1 MNSII
6 RRLTTC
12 AVCLV
17 LATPL
22 FADGLH
28 YFNHC
33 KSLYS
38 NGRYEEAKQGFTLCK
53 VYDDVNSA
61 DMDAWIAKCD
71 QAIEA
76 KKSKAAAVAKQLAAE
91 RKSVFEEK
99 QRLRAER
106 DLIYIATNART
117 LTSDYS
123 SMHSAIKGRLKPF
136 HFSKNEEESKWGVY
150 VTANTRE
157 YSSPATNSAGAYI
170 VYVDAVCQI
179 VNLLSGDIIFEQE
192 YSQKSG
198 FANQSKAIEMAY
210 RDIVKTISSDIIEAI
225 NESK

>member
-6 RRLTTC
+6 KRLTTF
-12 AVCLV
+12 AVCLI

-76 KKSKAAAVAKQLAAE
+76 KKNKAFAVAKKLAAE
-91 RKSVFEEK
+91 RQAAYEERQREREERNLVF
-99 QRLRAER
+99 
-106 DLIYIATNART
+106 ISTNART
-117 LTSDYS
+117 LSANYS
-123 SMHSAIKGRLKPF
+123 SMQSAIKGNLQQY
-136 HFSKNEEESKWGVY
+136 HFAKSEEDAKWGVY
-150 VTANTRE
+150 VTANARE
-157 YSSPATNSAGAYI
+157 YSTPDTNPAGVFI

-179 VNLLSGDIIFEQE
+179 IDLLTGEIVFEQE
-192 YSQKSG
+192 YFQKRG
-198 FANQSKAIEMAY
+198 FANLAMAVELAYKDLVKAVSN
-210 RDIVKTISSDIIEAI
+210 DINDHLS
-225 NESK
+225 

>member
-6 RRLTTC
+6 RRLTTF

-76 KKSKAAAVAKQLAAE
+76 KKNKAAAVAKKLAAE
-91 RKSVFEEK
+91 RQAAYEKSQRQREENN
-99 QRLRAER
+99 
-106 DLIYIATNART
+106 LIYISTNART
-117 LTSDYS
+117 IDSDYP
-123 SMHSAIKGRLKPF
+123 SMQSAIKGKLQQF
-136 HFSKNEEESKWGVY
+136 HFSKKEDDARWGVY
-150 VTANTRE
+150 VSANARE
-157 YSSPATNSAGAYI
+157 QQSSDVVVNSTGARF
-170 VYVDAVCQI
+170 VYAEGILQI
-179 VNLLSGDIIFEQE
+179 IDLLTGEVYFEQE
-192 YSQKSG
+192 YSEK
-198 FANQSKAIEMAY
+198 FATTNLAIAEKKAYSRLIDSIST
-210 RDIVKTISSDIIEAI
+210 DIINTISQ
-225 NESK
+225 